1 MATKGRVV
9 LTLEPRDSPG
19 ENTHAPF
26 VGNWITNSR
35 ANQIG
40 LNLPAMRAHD
50 ILRGVD
56 LLAARSDVD
65 PASIHA
71 ERAGRERNLAF
82 AGGGGRPA
90 NRQSLAGSNPLQPAR
105 RSREHSEYGF
115 V

>member
-1 MATKGRVV
+1 MVEDSGPYFQATSMDSWQITWRQRAGVV

-19 ENTHAPF
+19 EDRHAPF

-56 LLAARSDVD
+56 LLA
-65 PASIHA
+65 
-71 ERAGRERNLAF
+71 GT
-82 AGGGGRPA
+82 
-90 NRQSLAGSNPLQPAR
+90 Q
-105 RSREHSEYGF
+105 
-115 V
+115 